1 VETLAQLRF
10 WDDQC
15 IAYDRQ
21 SGDTHL
27 LSMLAGR
34 VLLCAWD
41 GTQKFDDLVDQT
53 AHATGIEPD
62 DAFVASVQ
70 YIVTE
75 MQTKGLLSLTCCS
88 PN

>member
-1 VETLAQLRF
+1 MRF

-15 IAYDRQ
+15 VAYDRQ

-27 LSMLAGR
+27 LSELAGR

-41 GTQKFDDLVDQT
+41 GTQTFGDLVEQV

-62 DAFVASVQ
+62 DEIDASVH

-75 MQTKGLLSLTCCS
+75 LQTKGLLSPTCCS